1 MAWQEGLVQT
11 ERSADEPRGGA
22 GPRDPDY
29 NARLNVPIA
38 FSDKSLIS
46 TLEAK
51 AYLNYAA
58 IAPAT
63 EPVSR
68 AVRELLED
76 YARVGNAAL
85 GKWLGRREALRAQL
99 GVLLGAC
106 ADDIALSSSATS
118 ALGDLALCLPWQPG
132 DAVLV
137 GEGEFPGNVTPW
149 QNAAQLFALSLQF
162 LPKLCTKDDDEFLS
176 ALETRLR
183 AGRVRL
189 VALSAVQFQTGIR
202 APLEAVVRLCRA
214 HGAEL
219 AVDAIQALGVVPLDV
234 TALDIDYLAG
244 GAHKWLM
251 ALEGA
256 GFLYVKPEC
265 TRRLVPRTANWLSHE
280 EGLRFLFEG
289 PGLLRYDRA
298 IKSSI
303 QFMEGSSANGVGYAA
318 LEAALECI
326 LKLGVPAIFEH
337 VTGYL
342 NELEAG
348 VIARGLRSVRP
359 RDRERR
365 SGILSFEPPA
375 GLSAA
380 DVVNALREQ
389 AVYATMPDGL
399 VRVAPHF
406 PNSRDEIPTVLSALD
421 TALSARQT
429 PH

>member
-1 MAWQEGLVQT
+1 V
-11 ERSADEPRGGA
+11 S
-22 GPRDPDY
+22 
-29 NARLNVPIA
+29 VPIA
-38 FSDKSLIS
+38 LGDKRLIS
-46 TLEAK
+46 ELEAK

-68 AVRELLED
+68 AVRELLGD

-85 GKWLGRREALRAQL
+85 SKWLLRRETLRARL
-99 GVLLGAC
+99 GVLLGAS
-106 ADDIALSSSATS
+106 ADQIALAASATG

-132 DAVLV
+132 DGVLV
-137 GEGEFPGNVTPW
+137 GEGEFPGNVSPW
-149 QNAAQLFALSLQF
+149 QNAAHLFALNVQF
-162 LPKLCTKDDDEFLS
+162 LPKLHSRDDDEFLS
-176 ALETRLR
+176 ALEARLQ
-183 AGRVRL
+183 AGGVRL

-219 AVDAIQALGVVPLDV
+219 AVDAIQALGVVPFDV
-234 TALDIDYLAG
+234 SALDIDYLAG

-256 GFLYVKPEC
+256 GFLYAKPDC

-280 EGLRFLFEG
+280 EGVRFLFEG
-289 PGLLRYDRA
+289 PGMLRYDRP
-298 IKSSI
+298 IKAGI

-318 LEAALECI
+318 LEASLECI
-326 LKLGVPAIFEH
+326 LQLGVPAIFEH

-348 VIARGLRSVRP
+348 LTARGLRSLRP
-359 RDRERR
+359 RDPARR
-365 SGILSFEPPA
+365 SGILSFEPPL

-380 DVVNALREQ
+380 DVVAALRERGVC
-389 AVYATMPDGL
+389 ASMPDGL
-399 VRVAPHF
+399 VRLAPHF
-406 PNSRDEIPTVLSALD
+406 PSSRDEIPMVLSALD
-421 TALSARQT
+421 AALS
-429 PH
+429 

>member
-1 MAWQEGLVQT
+1 M
-11 ERSADEPRGGA
+11 S
-22 GPRDPDY
+22 
-29 NARLNVPIA
+29 VPIA
-38 FSDKSLIS
+38 FADKRLIS
-46 TLEAK
+46 ELEAK

-68 AVRELLED
+68 AVRELLGD
-76 YARVGNAAL
+76 YARLGNAAL
-85 GKWLGRREALRAQL
+85 GKWLPRRETLRAQL
-99 GVLLGAC
+99 GVLLGAS
-106 ADDIALSSSATS
+106 ASHIALAASATS

-132 DAVLV
+132 DGVLL
-137 GEGEFPGNVTPW
+137 GDGEFPGNVSPW
-149 QNAAQLFALSLQF
+149 QNAAQLFALNVHF
-162 LPKLCTKDDDEFLS
+162 LPKLRTSDDDEFLS
-176 ALETRLR
+176 ALEARLR
-183 AGRVRL
+183 AGGVRL

-202 APLEAVVRLCRA
+202 APLEAIVRLCRA
-214 HGAEL
+214 YGAEL

-256 GFLYVKPEC
+256 GFLYAKPDC
-265 TRRLVPRTANWLSHE
+265 ARRLVPRTANWLSHE

-289 PGLLRYDRA
+289 PGMLRYDRP
-298 IKSSI
+298 IKPGI

-318 LEAALECI
+318 LEAALGCI
-326 LKLGVPAIFEH
+326 LQLGVPAIFEH

-348 VIARGLRSVRP
+348 ILSRGLHSMRP
-359 RDRERR
+359 RDPARR

-380 DVVNALREQ
+380 EVVAALREHG
-389 AVYATMPDGL
+389 VYATMPDGL
-399 VRVAPHF
+399 LRFAPHF
-406 PNSRDEIPTVLSALD
+406 PNSRDEIPVVLSVLD
-421 TALSARQT
+421 SALS
-429 PH
+429 